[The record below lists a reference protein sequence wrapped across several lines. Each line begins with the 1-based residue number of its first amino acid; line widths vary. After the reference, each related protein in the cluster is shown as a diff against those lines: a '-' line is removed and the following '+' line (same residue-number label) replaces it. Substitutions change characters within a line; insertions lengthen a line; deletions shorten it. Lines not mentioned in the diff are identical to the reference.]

1 MVRFEDKSY
10 TIEIE
15 TGGNPIENYQ
25 ELQTEIAY
33 VFSVIGKD
41 QMPEQ
46 GLFYLADLLMQLQPE
61 WEVAKKMTM

>member
-15 TGGNPIENYQ
+15 TGGNPIEDYQ
-25 ELQTEIAY
+25 ALQTEIAY
-33 VFSVIGKD
+33 VFSMMDKER
-41 QMPEQ
+41 MPDQ
-46 GLFYLADLLMQLQPE
+46 GLYHLADLLMQLQPE